1 MTNDH
6 ATVRTDAPARVDFWF
21 DPACPLAWVTSRWI
35 LEVAGWRE
43 LTLAF
48 HVMSL
53 SVLNENRDISAKY
66 RATMDTLWGPVRV
79 CVAAEAHHGNGVLG
93 PLYSALGYRR
103 HNEQREFVKEVV
115 VEALESV
122 GLPAELAAAA
132 DSTEYDELLRV
143 SHRAGME
150 PVGDDVGTPTI
161 HIDGTAFFGPVM
173 TRIPRGQDAVRIW
186 DGARLLA
193 GYPHF
198 YELKRSRREK
208 ARFD

>member
-1 MTNDH
+1 MTPDH
-6 ATVRTDAPARVDFWF
+6 ATVATDAPARVDFWF

-35 LEVAGWRE
+35 LEVAQLRE
-43 LTLAF
+43 LTLKF

-53 SVLNENRDISAKY
+53 SILNENRDITPKY
-66 RATMDTLWGPVRV
+66 RATMDRLWGPVRV
-79 CVAAEAHHGNGVLG
+79 CVAAEARHGSDVLG
-93 PLYSALGYRR
+93 GLYTALGCR
-103 HNEQREFVKEVV
+103 HHNQNRELDRAVM
-115 VEALESV
+115 VEALTSL
-122 GLPAELAAAA
+122 GLAPCLADAA
-132 DSTEYDELLRV
+132 DSTEYDELLRA

-161 HIDGTAFFGPVM
+161 HIDGAAFFGPVM

-186 DGARLLA
+186 DGTRLLA